1 MHRGRGG
8 GCDEGGEEGCTEGG
22 EEGVMR
28 EGRRGAQCVMRKGR
42 RGKFTFH
49 AGTCATVLCVQL
61 LQMKAKGAPE

>member
-1 MHRGRGG
+1 M
-8 GCDEGGEEGCTEGG
+8 CTVHDEGG

-28 EGRRGAQCVMRKGR
+28 EGRKGAQCMMRKGR

-61 LQMKAKGAPE
+61 LQVKAKGAPE

>member
-1 MHRGRGG
+1 M
-8 GCDEGGEEGCTEGG
+8 CTVHDEGG

-28 EGRRGAQCVMRKGR
+28 EGR